1 MCVSAELGTR
11 RHNCSIILF
20 IFLLFFIR
28 VLLGLVDDFVDILL
42 SLAPHEE
49 VDVETRQEIDDEGED
64 LES

>member
-20 IFLLFFIR
+20 IFLFFIR
-28 VLLGLVDDFVDILL
+28 VFLGLVDDFVDILL

-49 VDVETRQEIDDEGED
+49 VDVETRQEIDDEGDD

>member
-11 RHNCSIILF
+11 RHNCSFILF
-20 IFLLFFIR
+20 IFLFFIR